1 MHHLY
6 VESVIIYSQHS
17 DISIMA
23 GVALH
28 LAHFSLYNNLSLFI
42 YTVRKPRFFYNFFT
56 KQKQKQT
63 YKHKYLQQLV
73 KLPVATLQRQNTEMS
88 KQIFPEKE
96 YRGLIFSNF
105 HIQVSVRDL
114 YIPTIGLP
122 ILLEEICRPILR
134 PYKSLT
140 DK

>member
-63 YKHKYLQQLV
+63 YQHKYLQ
-73 KLPVATLQRQNTEMS
+73 
-88 KQIFPEKE
+88 
-96 YRGLIFSNF
+96 
-105 HIQVSVRDL
+105 
-114 YIPTIGLP
+114 
-122 ILLEEICRPILR
+122 
-134 PYKSLT
+134 
-140 DK
+140 